1 MKVTEAMYM
10 LNPNEHQKHTSFFNI
25 YPNYKSYSNI
35 PFDFSHSETHPHN
48 HPYNLLQETPDKLQT
63 KPNSKSSAQDAEL
76 YNFLFE
82 TTKDSESSHEP
93 VSKKGFISQKKS
105 YKKAPQGKMDAS
117 DESLLLT
124 LASKY
129 KHDWKKVSK
138 KIFKLNKKK
147 IGPNLLRIRYKELA
161 PDLTQKRVRFTH
173 EEDLKI
179 IKYYTQYGYDWEK
192 IAENFE
198 SRTAIMVKNRFYHI
212 KKKNIL
218 DKLLNEVESQ
228 GSNLNPT
235 NPNLSSQSET
245 LENGSDFVQTPSE
258 SEEPKDDQ
266 EESIKFFME
275 KGENLV
281 YKTVMVQNLDNYF
294 DFEKKEDQLYEKI
307 TPMEDFYS
315 DDRFIDYGYDHP
327 YRSNMQSFPYW

>member
-10 LNPNEHQKHTSFFNI
+10 SFPNEHQKHTSYFNI

-35 PFDFSHSETHPHN
+35 PFDFSHAETNSNN
-48 HPYNLLQETPDKLQT
+48 HPYNHPQTTPDNYQPKPTT
-63 KPNSKSSAQDAEL
+63 KPTAQDAEL

-82 TTKDSESSHEP
+82 TTKESESSHEP
-93 VSKKGFISQKKS
+93 VSKKGHISQKKS

-117 DESLLLT
+117 DEGLLLT

-179 IKYYTQYGYDWEK
+179 IKYYTQHGYDWEK

-218 DKLLNEVESQ
+218 DKLLLEVESTQ
-228 GSNLNPT
+228 SVKLNPV
-235 NPNLSSQSET
+235 NSNLSSHSE
-245 LENGSDFVQTPSE
+245 LEQMSDSVQTPSE
-258 SEEPKDDQ
+258 SEPQKDNQ
-266 EESIKFFME
+266 ESFKFFME

-281 YKTVMVQNLDNYF
+281 YKTVMLQNLDNYF
-294 DFEKKEDQLYEKI
+294 DFDKKEDQLFEKI

-315 DDRFIDYGYDHP
+315 EDRFIDYGYDHP
-327 YRSNMQSFPYW
+327 YRSNVQSFPYW

>member
-10 LNPNEHQKHTSFFNI
+10 SIPVEHQKQTSYYNV

-35 PFDFSHSETHPHN
+35 PFDFSHSDSHPN
-48 HPYNLLQETPDKLQT
+48 TSYKVQPDTPEKYQVKPTT
-63 KPNSKSSAQDAEL
+63 KPVNQDVEL
-76 YNFLFE
+76 YNFIFE
-82 TTKDSESSHEP
+82 TTKTSESSHEP
-93 VSKKGFISQKKS
+93 VSKKGVISQKKS

-179 IKYYTQYGYDWEK
+179 IKYYTQHGYDWEK

-218 DKLLNEVESQ
+218 EKLLQEVESNT
-228 GSNLNPT
+228 SDL
-235 NPNLSSQSET
+235 NLSINQNLLSQSDNEP
-245 LENGSDFVQTPSE
+245 ESDIAETPSD
-258 SEEPKDDQ
+258 SEVPKDDQ
-266 EESIKFFME
+266 ESFKYFME
-275 KGENLV
+275 KGDNIV
-281 YKTVMVQNLDNYF
+281 YKTVTVQNFDDYF
-294 DFEKKEDQLYEKI
+294 DFDRKEDQLYEKI

-315 DDRFIDYGYDHP
+315 DDRFIDYNYDQSL
-327 YRSNMQSFPYW
+327 RSGIQSYSYW

>member
-1 MKVTEAMYM
+1 MNLAEAMYM
-10 LNPNEHQKHTSFFNI
+10 PISVEHQKQTSYLSV
-25 YPNYKSYSNI
+25 YPNYKTYSNI
-35 PFDFSHSETHPHN
+35 PYDFSHSESHPISSYKVQTDSPEN
-48 HPYNLLQETPDKLQT
+48 YQLKPST
-63 KPNSKSSAQDAEL
+63 KPIAQDVEL

-82 TTKDSESSHEP
+82 TTKTSESSHEQ
-93 VSKKGFISQKKS
+93 VIKKGVMSQKKS

-179 IKYYTQYGYDWEK
+179 IKFYTQYGYDWEK

-218 DKLLNEVESQ
+218 EKLLQEVESN
-228 GSNLNPT
+228 NLDLSIAINQ
-235 NPNLSSQSET
+235 NISSQSDIEP
-245 LENGSDFVQTPSE
+245 ESDQVQTPSD
-258 SEEPKDDQ
+258 SDVPRDDQ
-266 EESIKFFME
+266 DSFKYFME
-275 KGENLV
+275 KGDNLV
-281 YKTVMVQNLDNYF
+281 YKTVTVQNFDDYF
-294 DFEKKEDQLYEKI
+294 DFDKKGDQLFEKI
-307 TPMEDFYS
+307 TPMEDFNS
-315 DDRFIDYGYDHP
+315 EDRFIDYNYDQSC
-327 YRSNMQSFPYW
+327 RTGIQSFPYW